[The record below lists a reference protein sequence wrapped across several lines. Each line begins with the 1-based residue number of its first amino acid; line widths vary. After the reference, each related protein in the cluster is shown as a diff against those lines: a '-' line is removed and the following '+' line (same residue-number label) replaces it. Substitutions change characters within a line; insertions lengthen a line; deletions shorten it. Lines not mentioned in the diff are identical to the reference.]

1 MTDND
6 GKTCAPGILHAIPEC
21 LPAMM
26 HSIDAQ
32 GAIVWVSDRWLEV
45 MGYER
50 GQVLGRKSTDFL
62 SEESRRFATEMVLPG
77 FFRGG
82 FCADVP
88 YQMVTASGE
97 VLDVLLSATAE
108 MDADGVVL
116 RSLAVVNNITELK
129 RAEQALRESE
139 EKFRAMANASN
150 DAIVVIDARDT
161 VVFWNDAAERMFGYS
176 AQEALGSPFHEL
188 ATQHEDRRK
197 AYAGLE
203 YFAATGRGPVVGSI
217 TELMAVHRDGSV
229 FPVERSVNAFQSQGQ
244 WYAVGILRDIT
255 QRKEAERQLKFLAT
269 TDSLT
274 GLNNRRNFRVLSQQA
289 LEHAKRYNEPLSL
302 IIFDVDRFKIVND
315 THGHEAGDAVL
326 TALAASSR
334 ECFRQV
340 DIIGRLGG
348 EEFVVCLPQTD
359 AGAAVRVAERFR
371 ETVAARPMA
380 IRQGV
385 DLHITVSLGVAS
397 LNAPTESLD
406 DLVKRADTAL
416 YLAKS
421 GGRNRC
427 VAG

>member
-1 MTDND
+1 MTVNDN
-6 GKTCAPGILHAIPEC
+6 KTCAPGLLHAIPEC

-62 SEESRRFATEMVLPG
+62 TEDSRRFATEMVLPD
-77 FFRGG
+77 FFRSG
-82 FCADVP
+82 FCVDVP

-97 VLDVLLSATAE
+97 ILDVLLSATAE
-108 MDADGVVL
+108 MDADGAVL

-139 EKFRAMANASN
+139 EKFRAMADTSY

-161 VVFWNDAAERMFGYS
+161 VVFWNDAAVRMFGYS
-176 AQEALGSPFHEL
+176 VQEAMGSPFHEL
-188 ATQHEDRRK
+188 ATLAGDRSK

-217 TELMAVHRDGSV
+217 TELMALRKDGSV
-229 FPVERSVNAFQSQGQ
+229 LPVERSVNAFQSQGQ

-255 QRKEAERQLKFLAT
+255 QRKEAERQLTILAT
-269 TDSLT
+269 IDSLT
-274 GLNNRRNFRVLSQQA
+274 GLNNRRNFRVLSKQA
-289 LEHAKRYNEPLSL
+289 LEHAKRYSEPLSL
-302 IIFDVDRFKIVND
+302 ITFDVDRFKIVND

-326 TALAASSR
+326 TALAACCR
-334 ECFRQV
+334 ECFRKV
-340 DIIGRLGG
+340 DILGRLGG
-348 EEFVVCLPQTD
+348 EEFGVCLPQTD
-359 AGAAVRVAERFR
+359 ADAAVRVAERFR
-371 ETVAARPMA
+371 EAVAARPMA
-380 IRQGV
+380 TTQGV
-385 DLHITVSLGVAS
+385 DLHITVSLGVAE
-397 LNAPTESLD
+397 LNVPMDSLD
-406 DLVKRADTAL
+406 DLLKRADTAL

>member
-1 MTDND
+1 MTNNYK
-6 GKTCAPGILHAIPEC
+6 KTCAPGILNTIPEC

-50 GQVLGRKSTDFL
+50 GQVLGRTSTDFL
-62 SEESRRFATEMVLPG
+62 TEESRRLATEMNLPG
-77 FFRGG
+77 FFRSG
-82 FCADVP
+82 FCTDVP

-108 MDADGVVL
+108 MDADGRVL

-139 EKFRAMANASN
+139 EKFRAMANTSY

-176 AQEALGSPFHEL
+176 VQEAIGSPFHEL
-188 ATQHEDRRK
+188 ATLAGDRRK
-197 AYAGLE
+197 AYAGLA
-203 YFAATGRGPVVGSI
+203 YFAATGKGSVVGSI
-217 TELMAVHRDGSV
+217 NELMAVRKDGSI

-255 QRKEAERQLKFLAT
+255 QRKEAERQLTLLAT

-274 GLNNRRNFRVLSQQA
+274 GLNNRRNFRVLGQQA
-289 LEHAKRYNEPLSL
+289 LEHSKRYSEPLSL
-302 IIFDVDRFKIVND
+302 IIFDVDRFKVVND

-326 TALAASSR
+326 RALTACCR

-340 DIIGRLGG
+340 DILGRLGG
-348 EEFVVCLPQTD
+348 EEFAVCLPQTD
-359 AGAAVRVAERFR
+359 ADAAVRVAERFR

-380 IRQGV
+380 TPQSV
-385 DLHITVSLGVAS
+385 DVRITVSLGVAA
-397 LNAPTESLD
+397 LNAPMDSLD
-406 DLVKRADTAL
+406 DLLKRADTAM

-421 GGRNRC
+421 KGRNRC